1 VQRLDITGRRLCVL
15 TAPGDRRDED
25 LAEIA
30 RIAAGV
36 FDHYILRRDD
46 NLRGRGPDEVP
57 TRLAEMLAGHGVGAD
72 KVTIIPDEQEAIA
85 AALAMARPLDLL
97 LIFGDNITRCWKQI
111 IYFKREGDAPT
122 AASAPLPLALEAGA
136 ELATLEGSTLIRDER
151 GVRMAREVETAD

>member
-1 VQRLDITGRRLCVL
+1 VL

-57 TRLAEMLAGHGVGAD
+57 TRLAALLAGHGVGAD

-111 IYFKREGDAPT
+111 IYFKREGDAP
-122 AASAPLPLALEAGA
+122 AASTAPPPLSLEAGA
-136 ELATLEGSTLIRDER
+136 ETAALEGNLIRDER